1 MYQKLIILSFLFLT
15 ACSTYQ
21 EKNITYQKVLFS
33 NNCNDTFL
41 KEQMQKLNQNK
52 DVIFVGLNSGYI
64 ARDCMKFKLSNEFFD
79 KVEHS
84 YKYDVDLQS
93 FSAKSTQFIGKTLI
107 NDTISD
113 YEGSWYERTMVN
125 VYKGLNFMSLKDFE
139 NARVEF
145 NRALMR
151 QEKAKEYFENEIKQQ
166 IEQAKKN
173 EHYKQNIKENIQVI
187 EKQYNHLFDD
197 FNAQKNYTNPYVTYI
212 SSVFFFMDKDYKKAY
227 DLLKE
232 VYIIF
237 NKNEEIDK
245 EFKIFEKYSNSLTPS
260 KLKKYI
266 FIIYEN
272 GLSPSL
278 DSFDLTLPF
287 IFENKVVN
295 TSISFPTLKK
305 RNASFEYLKAKNL
318 NDDFK
323 KTQNLFNFDQVV
335 ASEFQATL
343 TPKIIKALLSG
354 AIKTGINL
362 TIAKNDSSGVLN
374 LASNIFTI
382 LTTKSD
388 LRFWNFLPKNA
399 QIIMLENDGFIEIYN
414 DNNMEIFRQDLDKNK
429 NILIL
434 IRSFSKEFPTRIYKM
449 EH

>member
-1 MYQKLIILSFLFLT
+1 
-15 ACSTYQ
+15 
-21 EKNITYQKVLFS
+21 
-33 NNCNDTFL
+33 
-41 KEQMQKLNQNK
+41 
-52 DVIFVGLNSGYI
+52 
-64 ARDCMKFKLSNEFFD
+64 
-79 KVEHS
+79 
-84 YKYDVDLQS
+84 
-93 FSAKSTQFIGKTLI
+93 
-107 NDTISD
+107 
-113 YEGSWYERTMVN
+113 
-125 VYKGLNFMSLKDFE
+125 
-139 NARVEF
+139 
-145 NRALMR
+145 
-151 QEKAKEYFENEIKQQ
+151 
-166 IEQAKKN
+166 
-173 EHYKQNIKENIQVI
+173 
-187 EKQYNHLFDD
+187 
-197 FNAQKNYTNPYVTYI
+197 
-212 SSVFFFMDKDYKKAY
+212 MDKDYKKAY